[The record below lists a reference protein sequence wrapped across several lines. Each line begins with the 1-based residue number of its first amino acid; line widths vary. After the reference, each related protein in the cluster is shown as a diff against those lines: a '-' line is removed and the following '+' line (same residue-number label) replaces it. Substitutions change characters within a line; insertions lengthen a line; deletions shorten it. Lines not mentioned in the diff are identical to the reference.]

1 MRTDHSA
8 LQGQIILKIGLKL
21 YSTNTEL
28 IPEALSLKNK
38 YFNFIELYIIPGS
51 YKKTIESWKK
61 FDVPYVIHAPHSF
74 NGVNLAQVEKWET
87 NLLFYNET
95 RLFADS
101 LNSDIIIAHGGNK
114 GSFDETIRQIK
125 SIGDKRIILE
135 NKPKLGLNNE
145 ICVGW
150 SPAEFKKIF
159 DEHIINGIAL
169 DFGHASCAA
178 RSSGVDVMDIVK
190 ELIVFNPKIFHL
202 SDSDSLSE
210 RDKHFN
216 LGKGNLDL
224 LQFIQFV
231 PVNGLLTIET
241 PREVSKGLSDFIEDV
256 KYLKKLLAFKENL

>member
-1 MRTDHSA
+1 M
-8 LQGQIILKIGLKL
+8 KIGLKL
-21 YSTNTEL
+21 YSTDTEL
-28 IPEALSLKNK
+28 IPEALTLKNK

-51 YKKTIESWKK
+51 YDKTICSWKE
-61 FDVPYVIHAPHSF
+61 FDIPFIIHAPHSF
-74 NGVNLAQVEKWET
+74 HGVNLAQAEKWKT
-87 NLLFYNET
+87 NLLCYNEAGF
-95 RLFADS
+95 FADA
-101 LNSDIIIAHGGNK
+101 LNSEIIIAHGGNK
-114 GSFDETIRQIK
+114 GSFEETIRQIR
-125 SIGDKRIILE
+125 SIGDKRIVLE

-150 SPAEFKKIF
+150 SPAEFRKIF

-178 RSSGVDVMDIVK
+178 RSAGVDVMDIVK
-190 ELIVFNPKIFHL
+190 ELILFNPKIFHL

-210 RDKHFN
+210 QDKHFN

-224 LQFIQFV
+224 LQFIQVV

-256 KYLKKLLAFKENL
+256 KYLKKLLAFKEIL